1 MRIGTTPTNKFE
13 IAEIGKEIPI
23 ELIKALKV
31 TYRQNYRIILEK
43 YKTDCQVETGKIILK
58 LTQDETFKFD
68 DTKSISIQIRI
79 LTENGDCFAT
89 DVITVSA
96 DECLDDEVLS

>member
-1 MRIGTTPTNKFE
+1 MKIGTTPTHVFE
-13 IAEIGKEIPI
+13 VDEIGKEIPVD
-23 ELIKALKV
+23 LIKALKI
-31 TYRQNYRIILEK
+31 TYKNDYRFILKKDKE
-43 YKTDCQVETGKIILK
+43 DCVITSGKIKTK
-58 LTQDETFKFD
+58 LSQEETFLFD
-68 DTKSISIQIRI
+68 FKSPISIQIRI